1 MVNVGCATMQTMMLD
16 IINSY
21 LSACSLFA
29 TWHGI
34 FSHGLVTN
42 PSDLRKSIED
52 ASIDLQNG
60 NAKLLNM
67 INNMAIDPSV
77 ATVAVLRAEFDNA
90 VYAVITRVFFAT
102 FAFYDVKEAVAKY
115 TAKNCKKLHI
125 A

>member
-21 LSACSLFA
+21 LSASSLYA
-29 TWHGI
+29 TWHEI

-42 PSDLRKSIED
+42 PSDLRKSIEN
-52 ASIDLQNG
+52 ANIDLRNE

-77 ATVAVLRAEFDNA
+77 ATVAVLRAEFNDA
-90 VYAVITRVFFAT
+90 VFKVITGVFCAKFG
-102 FAFYDVKEAVAKY
+102 FYYVKDY
-115 TAKNCKKLHI
+115 DCFSI
-125 A
+125 G